1 MGGGG
6 AWPLLRVTRSSDID
20 NDSHYGQTF
29 PVPPP
34 SRAVSHDARSR
45 RVRRTVPLIGLAAMG
60 ALAAIAVVGCS
71 PAPDRGDGLHIEA
84 SFYPLAYVAEAVGGD
99 LVAVHELTPAGA
111 EPHDLD
117 LKPRDVGRMSDADL
131 VIYLADLQPA
141 VDDAVRDADATAF
154 EVADVAVL
162 DLTLPEG
169 VERDR
174 DGEAQ
179 EDDGHDH
186 GNDDGTG
193 SPDPHFWLDPTKL
206 AAVGT
211 ALAERLA
218 EIDPPHAGT
227 YRANAA
233 VLVTRLDMLDDELAD
248 GLADC
253 AETDL
258 VTSHV
263 AFGYL
268 ARRYGLHQV
277 GISGLSPNREPSA
290 AKLAEVADFMRDND
304 VSTVYFETLASPA
317 LAEALAGESGAA
329 TAVLDPIEGISDDS
343 PGTDYPSVMRANLS
357 SLRTGQR
364 CA

>member
-1 MGGGG
+1 M
-6 AWPLLRVTRSSDID
+6 LT
-20 NDSHYGQTF
+20 
-29 PVPPP
+29 
-34 SRAVSHDARSR
+34 
-45 RVRRTVPLIGLAAMG
+45 G
-60 ALAAIAVVGCS
+60 ALMAGSVVGCS
-71 PAPDRGDGLHIEA
+71 SAPDRGDGLHIEA
-84 SFYPLAYVAEAVGGD
+84 AFYPLAYVAEEVGGN
-99 LVAVHELTPAGA
+99 LVTVHELTPAGA

-131 VIYLADLQPA
+131 VVYLAGLQPA

-154 EVADVAVL
+154 EVSDAAVL
-162 DLTLPEG
+162 DLMLPEG
-169 VERDR
+169 TEHEH
-174 DGEAQ
+174 G
-179 EDDGHDH
+179 DDHADESESAGDDAHDE
-186 GNDDGTG
+186 DGTG
-193 SPDPHFWLDPTKL
+193 APDPHFWLDPTKL
-206 AAVGT
+206 ASVATAVG
-211 ALAERLA
+211 ERLA
-218 EIDPPHAGT
+218 DIDPPNAAT

-233 VLVTRLDMLDDELAD
+233 SLVTELTDLDTDLAT

-258 VTSHV
+258 VTSHL

-268 ARRYGLHQV
+268 ARRYGFHQV

-290 AKLAEVADFMRDND
+290 AKLAEVADFIRDNG

-357 SLRTGQR
+357 ALRSGQR
-364 CA
+364 CP